1 MSPTALPPL
10 APRAALRWA
19 VVRSA
24 VRRIA
29 PSTIL
34 ELGCGRGGFGA
45 RLARMGTYTAVE
57 PDETS
62 WQAAH
67 EWITPAGGTVV
78 HGDHLKAPDP
88 GTYDMACAFEVLEH
102 LEDDAGALEEW
113 LPLVRPGGHL
123 VLSVPADP
131 ERFGP
136 WDEHVGHYRRYSS
149 EQLGERLAKAGAV
162 DITLRHYAWP
172 LGYALDGI
180 RDRLAVRRSSEV
192 AESSVEERTA
202 GSGRVLQPGARL
214 TGLAVKVGIT
224 PFTALQSFS
233 PRKGPGLVAV
243 ARRPAA

>member
-1 MSPTALPPL
+1 MSPIAPPPL

-19 VVRSA
+19 VVRDA
-24 VRRIA
+24 VRGIA

-45 RLARMGTYTAVE
+45 RLARMATYTAVE

-67 EWITPAGGTVV
+67 DQIGPVGGTVV
-78 HGDHLKAPDP
+78 HGDHHKAPDP
-88 GTYDMACAFEVLEH
+88 GTYDLVCAFEVLEH
-102 LEDDAGALEEW
+102 LADDTSALAEW

-123 VLSVPADP
+123 LLSVPADP

-149 EQLGERLAKAGAV
+149 EQLGERLAASGAV
-162 DITLRHYAWP
+162 DIALRHYAWP
-172 LGYALDGI
+172 LGYALD
-180 RDRLAVRRSSEV
+180 AVRDKLASRRGGEV
-192 AESSVEERTA
+192 AESTAEERTA

-214 TGLAVKVGIT
+214 TGLAIRVGVA
-224 PFTALQSFS
+224 PFTVLQALS

-243 ARRPAA
+243 ARRPA